1 MYVPQL
7 TLVGKIEEE
16 QIESENDTLVA
27 RSNDDLLDCPSCN
40 QVLKVPLSKRPA
52 TARCPAC
59 KIEFE
64 ALEGD

>member
-1 MYVPQL
+1 MKEDNDVEE
-7 TLVGKIEEE
+7 IEDEK
-16 QIESENDTLVA
+16 IESEEATLIA